1 MNKTV
6 IASLCALLYAFI
18 MLSLTYSLRKDAL
31 LTSFYG
37 GLGVGLSSTIIK
49 VFFSE
54 NLTEPIKAASNTLL
68 NVALVVMLLGL
79 ALYGIPR
86 VVH

>member
-6 IASLCALLYAFI
+6 TASLCALLYAFI
-18 MLSLTYSLRKDAL
+18 MLSLTYSLRRDAL
-31 LTSFYG
+31 LTCFYG

-68 NVALVVMLLGL
+68 SVAFVAILLGL
-79 ALYGIPR
+79 VLYGIPH